1 MGRFFFAIRVCLDKV
16 HMHDYGFGM
25 TSTERYTDCNCFA
38 IRQAARYVSQ
48 LYERHVSRAG
58 ITAAQFTILVAI
70 GRRPGVTMAE
80 LAEAM
85 VMDRTTLV
93 RALKPL
99 QRDGRVASTQ
109 QDAGTRAVALHL
121 TDAGKKTRS
130 EAAVYWREAQQEF
143 EEKFGRERAS
153 ELRKSLFDMTST
165 T

>member
-1 MGRFFFAIRVCLDKV
+1 
-16 HMHDYGFGM
+16 MHNYGVQM
-25 TSTERYTDCNCFA
+25 TSTESYMDCNCFA

-70 GRRPGVTMAE
+70 GRKPGVTMAE
-80 LAEAM
+80 LADAM

-109 QDAGTRAVALHL
+109 QDAGTRAVALRL
-121 TDAGKKTRS
+121 TDAGKKTRT
-130 EAAVYWREAQQEF
+130 EAAAYWRDAQNEF
-143 EEKFGRERAS
+143 EEKFGHERSS
-153 ELRKSLFDMTST
+153 ELRKSLFDVTST
-165 T
+165 V